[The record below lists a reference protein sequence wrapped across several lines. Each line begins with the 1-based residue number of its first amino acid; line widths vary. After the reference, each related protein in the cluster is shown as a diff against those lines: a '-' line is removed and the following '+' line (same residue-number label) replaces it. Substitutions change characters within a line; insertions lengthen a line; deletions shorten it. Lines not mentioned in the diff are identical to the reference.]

1 MPTLVMIL
9 IAFALT
15 FNFNQRFSVGTQKR
29 FTCKLGSKRRRVLL
43 LACETLLPDMGR
55 LPVTAQTLAMVNLF
69 QSSPEYRESPP
80 EDGHIQPAP
89 YLLNS
94 STGRAE
100 TAVFLKATDTG

>member
-43 LACETLLPDMGR
+43 LACETLLPDMGL
-55 LPVTAQTLAMVNLF
+55 LPVTAQTFAMINSF
-69 QSSPEYRESPP
+69 QAFPEYHESPP
-80 EDGHIQPAP
+80 EGRPKNAYLQASLDG
-89 YLLNS
+89 
-94 STGRAE
+94 STGRFE
-100 TAVFLKATDTG
+100 KAVF